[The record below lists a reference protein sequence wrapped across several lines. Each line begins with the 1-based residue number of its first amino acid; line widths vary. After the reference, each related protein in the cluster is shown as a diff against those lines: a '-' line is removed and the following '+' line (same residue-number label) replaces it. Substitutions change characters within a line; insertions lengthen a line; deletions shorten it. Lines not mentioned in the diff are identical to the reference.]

1 MGQCASVPDNGVES
15 RSVEKNLPAPLPSIP
30 NRLPMVPEEWST
42 WGLDDLSLWARKAVR
57 ESHIDC
63 PTAIAILYLSEADGS
78 AAMHLVHEALGTG
91 DSTDGADLKLKHGKP
106 KFAELMKGMS
116 SYCDEGCTHNIV
128 YYLYHYTHLLSSI
141 YISLFLST
149 IVMGTRNAL
158 LSGLAEPKK
167 EVVQKEEK
175 PRQQTEG
182 ADVSQFIDAIAS
194 MKKTLDSTKES
205 LATELEKSAKN
216 VADID
221 ALLIEREELM
231 KRVSELE
238 AVLETQRADREN
250 AIVRAVTAELAVK
263 ESSQKAQEELKSTRD
278 ACEKSLL
285 EQGLLF
291 ENLKNDYKLALAR
304 EQLLLQSQTRER
316 ELLQSL
322 AREREQLQAQLLQ
335 QRIEL
340 ESKIDE
346 QKEQMEVAEKSQ
358 TSCMAE
364 VQQRCD
370 SLNISLTSMT
380 EGYKRADAELLILR
394 SKNAEMET
402 KHPLALESLRT
413 ENSLKL
419 REISVANESKVNEL
433 MAANE
438 AKVSGLI
445 AAHATEL
452 FQKVKAEREGKEETE
467 RKLVMLQLDFD
478 SNLKLVTDL
487 KSKVMALES
496 VNRESMAYSDKIV
509 KESTEHIAAIRADCD
524 SKIQL
529 IHREAGKEVEQ
540 AVAALETTTSNAM
553 RSVAEAQHALQD
565 FKDNFAKEVEK
576 NRLEFE
582 VKKAE
587 AVAKMRE
594 ENLKDLAEAQRLAH
608 VHMDEMEEDHR
619 KRFAAKEDELM
630 RMRDNLENVSKAF
643 RSECEKVTAMEQEL
657 HEMQSKHRASLRK
670 QVFSSTTTK
679 VSTGEVDD
687 ATASVPVPT
696 SASPATPGK
705 IKDSVLKAFS
715 MSKQ

>member
-1 MGQCASVPDNGVES
+1 
-15 RSVEKNLPAPLPSIP
+15 
-30 NRLPMVPEEWST
+30 
-42 WGLDDLSLWARKAVR
+42 
-57 ESHIDC
+57 
-63 PTAIAILYLSEADGS
+63 
-78 AAMHLVHEALGTG
+78 
-91 DSTDGADLKLKHGKP
+91 
-106 KFAELMKGMS
+106 
-116 SYCDEGCTHNIV
+116 
-128 YYLYHYTHLLSSI
+128 
-141 YISLFLST
+141 
-149 IVMGTRNAL
+149 MGTRNAL

-167 EVVQKEEK
+167 DVVQKEEK
-175 PRQQTEG
+175 PKQNTEGG

-205 LATELEKSAKN
+205 LAIELEKNAKN

-250 AIVRAVTAELAVK
+250 AIVRAVTAEIAVK
-263 ESSQKAQEELKSTRD
+263 ETSQKAQDELKSTRD
-278 ACEKSLL
+278 AYEKSLL
-285 EQGLLF
+285 EQTLLF
-291 ENLKNDYKLALAR
+291 ENLKNDHTLALAR
-304 EQLLLQSQTRER
+304 EQLLLQSQARER

-340 ESKIDE
+340 ESKIAE

-358 TSCMAE
+358 TTCMTE

-370 SLNISLTSMT
+370 NLNISLTAMT
-380 EGYKRADAELLILR
+380 EGYKRADTELIVLR

-402 KHPLALESLRT
+402 KHPLALESLRS
-413 ENSLKL
+413 EHSLKL
-419 REISVANESKVNEL
+419 REMSIANESKINEL
-433 MAANE
+433 VAAND

-452 FQKVKAEREGKEETE
+452 IQKVKAEREGKEETE

-478 SNLKLVTDL
+478 SNLKLVNDL
-487 KSKVMALES
+487 KAKVMALEN

-524 SKIQL
+524 AKIQL
-529 IHREAGKEVEQ
+529 VHREAGKEVEQ
-540 AVAALETTTSNAM
+540 AVAALETTTSNAI

-587 AVAKMRE
+587 AVAKMKE

-608 VHMDEMEEDHR
+608 VHMDEMEEDQR
-619 KRFAAKEDELM
+619 KRLAAKDDELL
-630 RMRDNLENVSKAF
+630 RMRENLENVSKAF

-657 HEMQSKHRASLRK
+657 HEMQAKHRASLRK
-670 QVFSSTTTK
+670 QVFTSTTTK

-687 ATASVPVPT
+687 ATTSSGARDASVPVPKEVN
-696 SASPATPGK
+696 APIGSPATPGK
-705 IKDSVLKAFS
+705 IKESVLKAFS
-715 MSKQ
+715 ISKQ

>member
-1 MGQCASVPDNGVES
+1 
-15 RSVEKNLPAPLPSIP
+15 
-30 NRLPMVPEEWST
+30 
-42 WGLDDLSLWARKAVR
+42 
-57 ESHIDC
+57 
-63 PTAIAILYLSEADGS
+63 
-78 AAMHLVHEALGTG
+78 
-91 DSTDGADLKLKHGKP
+91 
-106 KFAELMKGMS
+106 
-116 SYCDEGCTHNIV
+116 
-128 YYLYHYTHLLSSI
+128 
-141 YISLFLST
+141 
-149 IVMGTRNAL
+149 MGTRNAL

-167 EVVQKEEK
+167 DVVQKEEK
-175 PRQQTEG
+175 PKQNTEGG

-205 LATELEKSAKN
+205 LAIELEKNAKN

-250 AIVRAVTAELAVK
+250 AIVRAVTAEIAVK
-263 ESSQKAQEELKSTRD
+263 ETSQKAQDELKSTRD
-278 ACEKSLL
+278 DYEKSLL
-285 EQGLLF
+285 EQTLLF
-291 ENLKNDYKLALAR
+291 ENLKNDHTLALAR
-304 EQLLLQSQTRER
+304 EQLLLQSQARER

-340 ESKIDE
+340 ESKIAE

-358 TSCMAE
+358 TTCMTE

-370 SLNISLTSMT
+370 NLNISLTAMT
-380 EGYKRADAELLILR
+380 EGYKRADAELIVLR

-402 KHPLALESLRT
+402 KHPLALESLRS
-413 ENSLKL
+413 EHSLKL
-419 REISVANESKVNEL
+419 REMSIANESKINEL
-433 MAANE
+433 VAAND

-452 FQKVKAEREGKEETE
+452 IQKVKAEREGKEETE

-478 SNLKLVTDL
+478 SNLKLVNDL
-487 KSKVMALES
+487 KAKVMALEN

-524 SKIQL
+524 AKIQL
-529 IHREAGKEVEQ
+529 VHREAGKEVEQ
-540 AVAALETTTSNAM
+540 AVAALETTTSNAI

-587 AVAKMRE
+587 AVAKMKE

-608 VHMDEMEEDHR
+608 VHMDEMEEDQR
-619 KRFAAKEDELM
+619 KRLAAKDDELL
-630 RMRDNLENVSKAF
+630 RMRENLENVSKAF

-657 HEMQSKHRASLRK
+657 HEMQAKHRASLRK
-670 QVFSSTTTK
+670 QVFTSTTTK

-687 ATASVPVPT
+687 ATTSSGARDASVPVPKEVN
-696 SASPATPGK
+696 APIGSPATPGK
-705 IKDSVLKAFS
+705 IKESVLKAFS
-715 MSKQ
+715 ISKQ

>member
-1 MGQCASVPDNGVES
+1 
-15 RSVEKNLPAPLPSIP
+15 
-30 NRLPMVPEEWST
+30 
-42 WGLDDLSLWARKAVR
+42 
-57 ESHIDC
+57 
-63 PTAIAILYLSEADGS
+63 
-78 AAMHLVHEALGTG
+78 
-91 DSTDGADLKLKHGKP
+91 
-106 KFAELMKGMS
+106 
-116 SYCDEGCTHNIV
+116 
-128 YYLYHYTHLLSSI
+128 
-141 YISLFLST
+141 
-149 IVMGTRNAL
+149 MGTRNAL

-167 EVVQKEEK
+167 DVVQKEEK
-175 PRQQTEG
+175 PKQNTEGG

-205 LATELEKSAKN
+205 LAIELEKNAKN

-250 AIVRAVTAELAVK
+250 AIVRAVTAEIAVK
-263 ESSQKAQEELKSTRD
+263 ETSQKAQDELKSTRD

-285 EQGLLF
+285 EQTLLF
-291 ENLKNDYKLALAR
+291 ENLKNDHTLALAR
-304 EQLLLQSQTRER
+304 EQLLLQSQARER

-340 ESKIDE
+340 ESKIAE

-358 TSCMAE
+358 TTCMTE

-370 SLNISLTSMT
+370 NLNISLTAMT
-380 EGYKRADAELLILR
+380 EGYKRADAELIVLR

-402 KHPLALESLRT
+402 KHPLALESLRS
-413 ENSLKL
+413 EHYLKL
-419 REISVANESKVNEL
+419 REMSIANESKINEL
-433 MAANE
+433 VAAND

-452 FQKVKAEREGKEETE
+452 IQKVKAEREGKEETE

-478 SNLKLVTDL
+478 SNLKLVNDL
-487 KSKVMALES
+487 KAKVMALEN

-524 SKIQL
+524 AKIQL
-529 IHREAGKEVEQ
+529 VHREAGKEVEQ
-540 AVAALETTTSNAM
+540 AVAALETTTSNAI

-587 AVAKMRE
+587 AVAKMKE

-608 VHMDEMEEDHR
+608 VHMDEMEEDQR
-619 KRFAAKEDELM
+619 KRLAAKDDELL
-630 RMRDNLENVSKAF
+630 RMRENLENVSKAF

-657 HEMQSKHRASLRK
+657 HEMQAKHRASLRK
-670 QVFSSTTTK
+670 QVFTSTTTK

-687 ATASVPVPT
+687 ATTSSGARDASVPVPKEVN
-696 SASPATPGK
+696 APIGSPATPGK
-705 IKDSVLKAFS
+705 IKESVLKAFS
-715 MSKQ
+715 ISKQ

>member
-1 MGQCASVPDNGVES
+1 
-15 RSVEKNLPAPLPSIP
+15 
-30 NRLPMVPEEWST
+30 
-42 WGLDDLSLWARKAVR
+42 
-57 ESHIDC
+57 
-63 PTAIAILYLSEADGS
+63 
-78 AAMHLVHEALGTG
+78 
-91 DSTDGADLKLKHGKP
+91 
-106 KFAELMKGMS
+106 
-116 SYCDEGCTHNIV
+116 
-128 YYLYHYTHLLSSI
+128 
-141 YISLFLST
+141 
-149 IVMGTRNAL
+149 MGTRNAL

-167 EVVQKEEK
+167 DVVQKEEK
-175 PRQQTEG
+175 PKQNTEGG

-205 LATELEKSAKN
+205 LAIELEKNAKN

-250 AIVRAVTAELAVK
+250 AIVRAVTAEIAVK
-263 ESSQKAQEELKSTRD
+263 ETSQKAQDELKSTRD
-278 ACEKSLL
+278 AYEKSLL
-285 EQGLLF
+285 EQTLLF
-291 ENLKNDYKLALAR
+291 ENLKNDHTLALAR
-304 EQLLLQSQTRER
+304 EQLLLQSQARER

-340 ESKIDE
+340 ESKIAE

-358 TSCMAE
+358 TTCMTE

-370 SLNISLTSMT
+370 NLNISLTAMT
-380 EGYKRADAELLILR
+380 EGYKRADAELIVLR

-402 KHPLALESLRT
+402 KHPLALESLRS
-413 ENSLKL
+413 EHSLKL
-419 REISVANESKVNEL
+419 REMSIANESKINEL
-433 MAANE
+433 VAAND

-452 FQKVKAEREGKEETE
+452 IQKVKAEREGKEETE

-478 SNLKLVTDL
+478 SNLKLVNDL
-487 KSKVMALES
+487 KAKVMALEN

-524 SKIQL
+524 AKIQL
-529 IHREAGKEVEQ
+529 VHREAGKEVEQ
-540 AVAALETTTSNAM
+540 AVAALETTTSNAI

-587 AVAKMRE
+587 AVAKMKE

-608 VHMDEMEEDHR
+608 VHMDEMEEDQR
-619 KRFAAKEDELM
+619 KRLAAKDDELL
-630 RMRDNLENVSKAF
+630 RMRENLENVSKAF

-657 HEMQSKHRASLRK
+657 HEMQAKHRASLRK
-670 QVFSSTTTK
+670 QVFTSTTTK

-687 ATASVPVPT
+687 ATISSGARDASVPVPKEVN
-696 SASPATPGK
+696 APIGSPATPGK
-705 IKDSVLKAFS
+705 IKESVLKAFS
-715 MSKQ
+715 ISKQ

>member
-1 MGQCASVPDNGVES
+1 
-15 RSVEKNLPAPLPSIP
+15 
-30 NRLPMVPEEWST
+30 
-42 WGLDDLSLWARKAVR
+42 
-57 ESHIDC
+57 
-63 PTAIAILYLSEADGS
+63 
-78 AAMHLVHEALGTG
+78 
-91 DSTDGADLKLKHGKP
+91 
-106 KFAELMKGMS
+106 
-116 SYCDEGCTHNIV
+116 
-128 YYLYHYTHLLSSI
+128 
-141 YISLFLST
+141 
-149 IVMGTRNAL
+149 MGTRNAL

-167 EVVQKEEK
+167 DVVQKEEK
-175 PRQQTEG
+175 PKQNTEGG

-205 LATELEKSAKN
+205 LAIELEKNAKN

-250 AIVRAVTAELAVK
+250 AIVRAVTAEIAVK
-263 ESSQKAQEELKSTRD
+263 ETSQKAQDELKSTRD
-278 ACEKSLL
+278 AYEKSLL
-285 EQGLLF
+285 EQTLLF
-291 ENLKNDYKLALAR
+291 ENLKNDHTLALAR
-304 EQLLLQSQTRER
+304 EQLLLQSQARER

-340 ESKIDE
+340 ESKIAE

-358 TSCMAE
+358 TTCMTE

-370 SLNISLTSMT
+370 NLNISLTAMT
-380 EGYKRADAELLILR
+380 EGYKRADAELIVLR

-402 KHPLALESLRT
+402 KHPLALESLRS
-413 ENSLKL
+413 EHSLKL
-419 REISVANESKVNEL
+419 REMSIANESKINEL
-433 MAANE
+433 VAAND

-452 FQKVKAEREGKEETE
+452 IQKVKAEREGKEETE

-478 SNLKLVTDL
+478 SNLKLVNDL
-487 KSKVMALES
+487 KAKVMALEN

-524 SKIQL
+524 AKIQL
-529 IHREAGKEVEQ
+529 VHREAGKEVEQ
-540 AVAALETTTSNAM
+540 AVAALETTTSNAI

-587 AVAKMRE
+587 AVAKMKE

-608 VHMDEMEEDHR
+608 VHMDEMEEDQR
-619 KRFAAKEDELM
+619 KRLAAKDDELL
-630 RMRDNLENVSKAF
+630 RMRENLENVSKAF

-657 HEMQSKHRASLRK
+657 HEMQAKHRASLRK
-670 QVFSSTTTK
+670 QVFTSTTTK

-687 ATASVPVPT
+687 ATTSSGARDASVPVPKEVN
-696 SASPATPGK
+696 APIGSPATPGK
-705 IKDSVLKAFS
+705 IKESVLKAFS
-715 MSKQ
+715 ISKQ

>member
-1 MGQCASVPDNGVES
+1 
-15 RSVEKNLPAPLPSIP
+15 
-30 NRLPMVPEEWST
+30 
-42 WGLDDLSLWARKAVR
+42 
-57 ESHIDC
+57 
-63 PTAIAILYLSEADGS
+63 
-78 AAMHLVHEALGTG
+78 
-91 DSTDGADLKLKHGKP
+91 
-106 KFAELMKGMS
+106 
-116 SYCDEGCTHNIV
+116 
-128 YYLYHYTHLLSSI
+128 
-141 YISLFLST
+141 
-149 IVMGTRNAL
+149 MGTRNAL

-167 EVVQKEEK
+167 DVVQKEEK
-175 PRQQTEG
+175 PKQNTEGG

-205 LATELEKSAKN
+205 LAIELEKNAKN

-250 AIVRAVTAELAVK
+250 AIVRAVTAEIAVK
-263 ESSQKAQEELKSTRD
+263 ETSQKAQDELKSTRD

-285 EQGLLF
+285 EQTLLF
-291 ENLKNDYKLALAR
+291 ENLKNDHTLALAR
-304 EQLLLQSQTRER
+304 EQLLLQSQARER

-340 ESKIDE
+340 ESKIAE

-358 TSCMAE
+358 TTCMTE

-370 SLNISLTSMT
+370 NLNISLTAMT
-380 EGYKRADAELLILR
+380 EGYKRADAELIVLR

-402 KHPLALESLRT
+402 KHPLALESLRS
-413 ENSLKL
+413 EHYLKL
-419 REISVANESKVNEL
+419 REMSIANESKINEL
-433 MAANE
+433 VAAND

-452 FQKVKAEREGKEETE
+452 IQKVKAEREGKEETE
-467 RKLVMLQLDFD
+467 RKLVMLQSDFD
-478 SNLKLVTDL
+478 SNLKLVNDL
-487 KSKVMALES
+487 KAKVMALEN

-524 SKIQL
+524 AKIQL
-529 IHREAGKEVEQ
+529 VHREAGKEVEQ
-540 AVAALETTTSNAM
+540 AVAALETTTSNAI

-587 AVAKMRE
+587 AVAKMKE

-608 VHMDEMEEDHR
+608 VHMDEMEEDQR
-619 KRFAAKEDELM
+619 KRLAAKDDELL
-630 RMRDNLENVSKAF
+630 RMRENLENVSKAF

-657 HEMQSKHRASLRK
+657 HEMQAKHRASLRK
-670 QVFSSTTTK
+670 QVFTSTTTK

-687 ATASVPVPT
+687 ATTSSGARDASVPVPKEVN
-696 SASPATPGK
+696 APIGSPATPGK
-705 IKDSVLKAFS
+705 IKESVLKAFS
-715 MSKQ
+715 ISKQ

>member
-1 MGQCASVPDNGVES
+1 
-15 RSVEKNLPAPLPSIP
+15 
-30 NRLPMVPEEWST
+30 
-42 WGLDDLSLWARKAVR
+42 
-57 ESHIDC
+57 
-63 PTAIAILYLSEADGS
+63 
-78 AAMHLVHEALGTG
+78 
-91 DSTDGADLKLKHGKP
+91 
-106 KFAELMKGMS
+106 
-116 SYCDEGCTHNIV
+116 
-128 YYLYHYTHLLSSI
+128 
-141 YISLFLST
+141 
-149 IVMGTRNAL
+149 MGTRNAL

-167 EVVQKEEK
+167 DVVQKEERPK
-175 PRQQTEG
+175 QNTEGG

-205 LATELEKSAKN
+205 LAIELEKNAKN

-250 AIVRAVTAELAVK
+250 AIVRAVTAEIAVK
-263 ESSQKAQEELKSTRD
+263 ETSQKAQDELKSTRD
-278 ACEKSLL
+278 AYEKSLL
-285 EQGLLF
+285 EQTLLF
-291 ENLKNDYKLALAR
+291 ENLKNDHTLALAR
-304 EQLLLQSQTRER
+304 EQLLLQSQARER

-340 ESKIDE
+340 ESKIAE

-358 TSCMAE
+358 TTCMTE

-370 SLNISLTSMT
+370 NLNISLTAMT
-380 EGYKRADAELLILR
+380 EGYKRADAELIVLR

-402 KHPLALESLRT
+402 KHPLALESLRS
-413 ENSLKL
+413 EHSLKL
-419 REISVANESKVNEL
+419 REMSIANESKINEL
-433 MAANE
+433 VAAND

-452 FQKVKAEREGKEETE
+452 IQKVKAEREGKEETE

-478 SNLKLVTDL
+478 SNLKLVNDL
-487 KSKVMALES
+487 KAKVMALEN

-524 SKIQL
+524 AKIQL
-529 IHREAGKEVEQ
+529 VHREAGKEVEQ
-540 AVAALETTTSNAM
+540 AVAALETTTSNAI

-587 AVAKMRE
+587 AVAKMKE

-608 VHMDEMEEDHR
+608 VHMDEMEEDQR
-619 KRFAAKEDELM
+619 KRLAAKDDELL
-630 RMRDNLENVSKAF
+630 RMRENLENVSKAF

-657 HEMQSKHRASLRK
+657 HEMQAKHRASLRK
-670 QVFSSTTTK
+670 QVFTSTTTK

-687 ATASVPVPT
+687 ATTSSGARDASVPVPKEVN
-696 SASPATPGK
+696 APIGSPATPGK
-705 IKDSVLKAFS
+705 IKESVLKAFS
-715 MSKQ
+715 ISKQ

>member
-1 MGQCASVPDNGVES
+1 
-15 RSVEKNLPAPLPSIP
+15 
-30 NRLPMVPEEWST
+30 
-42 WGLDDLSLWARKAVR
+42 
-57 ESHIDC
+57 
-63 PTAIAILYLSEADGS
+63 
-78 AAMHLVHEALGTG
+78 
-91 DSTDGADLKLKHGKP
+91 
-106 KFAELMKGMS
+106 
-116 SYCDEGCTHNIV
+116 
-128 YYLYHYTHLLSSI
+128 
-141 YISLFLST
+141 
-149 IVMGTRNAL
+149 MGTRNAL

-167 EVVQKEEK
+167 DVVQKEEK
-175 PRQQTEG
+175 PKQNTEGG

-205 LATELEKSAKN
+205 LAIELEKNAKN

-250 AIVRAVTAELAVK
+250 AIVRAVTAEIAVK
-263 ESSQKAQEELKSTRD
+263 ETSQKAQDELKSTRD
-278 ACEKSLL
+278 AYEKSLL
-285 EQGLLF
+285 EQTLLF
-291 ENLKNDYKLALAR
+291 ENLKNDHTLALAR
-304 EQLLLQSQTRER
+304 EQLLLQSQARER

-340 ESKIDE
+340 ESKIAE
-346 QKEQMEVAEKSQ
+346 QKEQMEIAEKSQ
-358 TSCMAE
+358 TTCMTE

-370 SLNISLTSMT
+370 NLNISLTAMT
-380 EGYKRADAELLILR
+380 EGYKRADAELIVLR

-402 KHPLALESLRT
+402 KHPLALESLRS
-413 ENSLKL
+413 EHYLKL
-419 REISVANESKVNEL
+419 REMSIANESKINEL
-433 MAANE
+433 VAAND

-452 FQKVKAEREGKEETE
+452 IQKVKAEREGKEETE
-467 RKLVMLQLDFD
+467 RKLVMLQSDFD
-478 SNLKLVTDL
+478 SNLKLVNDL
-487 KSKVMALES
+487 KAKVMALEN

-524 SKIQL
+524 AKIQL
-529 IHREAGKEVEQ
+529 VHREAGKEVEQ
-540 AVAALETTTSNAM
+540 AVAALETTTSNAI

-587 AVAKMRE
+587 AVAKMKE

-608 VHMDEMEEDHR
+608 VHMDEMEEDQR
-619 KRFAAKEDELM
+619 KRLAAKDDELL
-630 RMRDNLENVSKAF
+630 RMRENLENVSKAF

-657 HEMQSKHRASLRK
+657 HEMQAKHRASLRK
-670 QVFSSTTTK
+670 QVFTSTTTK

-687 ATASVPVPT
+687 ATTSSGARDASVPVPKEVN
-696 SASPATPGK
+696 APIGSPATPGK
-705 IKDSVLKAFS
+705 IKESVLKAFS
-715 MSKQ
+715 ISKQ